1 MGGRVMLDR
10 RANECTYDLGCTEM
24 HESRGSDW
32 LGLRH
37 PLPEYPPACFTIK
50 TWSFLFHLPV
60 RYRQPSS
67 SQLGS
72 HLPVLDLILTTL
84 RIISQSTLDLET
96 ETIECHLRNK
106 RHSAGS
112 PTSGP
117 FRPNRFQ
124 TLCSL
129 DPPLVTLHAHQ
140 LDILPLPFPGLTVR
154 QRLSNISQ

>member
-60 RYRQPSS
+60 HYRQPSS

-112 PTSGP
+112 
-117 FRPNRFQ
+117 
-124 TLCSL
+124 TLGRIGSKPCALWIHLSL
-129 DPPLVTLHAHQ
+129 LYTP
-140 LDILPLPFPGLTVR
+140 INLTFYHC
-154 QRLSNISQ
+154 LSQA